1 MGKASPGKLVRQGKE
16 LEAVIASALF
26 SFLFQ

>member
-1 MGKASPGKLVRQGKE
+1 MGKAFPGKLVRQGKE

-26 SFLFQ
+26 NFLFQ